1 MAQRTAPLD
10 WRRSTPYA
18 HLYVLPCMS
27 ATRSSAVLTFM
38 LVQGQG
44 GGQAIEDGAALGI
57 LLDQFHDKQALE
69 SRLQMF
75 EQVRRGRGSALQV
88 LSSINPPAPQSYRDA
103 AAEFLP
109 DGMRLD
115 STDEINDY
123 VFSHDVVKESRAV
136 LAAA

>member
-1 MAQRTAPLD
+1 LLNRI
-10 WRRSTPYA
+10 
-18 HLYVLPCMS
+18 
-27 ATRSSAVLTFM
+27 

-57 LLDQFHDKQALE
+57 LFDQFHDKNALE
-69 SRLQMF
+69 ARLQMF

-109 DGMRLD
+109 DGRRLD

-123 VFSHDVVKESRAV
+123 VFSHDVIKESRAV